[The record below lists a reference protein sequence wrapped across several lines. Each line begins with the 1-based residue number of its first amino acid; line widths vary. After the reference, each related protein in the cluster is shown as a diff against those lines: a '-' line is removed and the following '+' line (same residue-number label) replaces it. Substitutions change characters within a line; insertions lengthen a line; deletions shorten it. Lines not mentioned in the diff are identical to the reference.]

1 MRVNT
6 KTTVLFLL
14 GLAVLALVA
23 CGTDSGVAASQA
35 GDAVSDARSVSV
47 ADETHADDEDTHAV
61 AVADEHDD
69 AGGQADLVADIHD
82 DGDGHDDMVADIDD
96 DEAMESHGHAEM
108 NAPVDP
114 DAPVMYVSATEFG
127 YDTATVEVE
136 AGQPFSIQIHN
147 EGMLEHDITFV
158 GLESEFGLHVQPGE
172 ENIATWSI
180 HEPGEY
186 VYYCT
191 VLGHRDAG
199 MTGTLI
205 VSAELVSD
213 HDEADGHHDEAD
225 EAAHE
230 DDHDDE
236 TAHGDTVQIDAPG
249 A

>member
-1 MRVNT
+1 M
-6 KTTVLFLL
+6 
-14 GLAVLALVA
+14 
-23 CGTDSGVAASQA
+23 
-35 GDAVSDARSVSV
+35 
-47 ADETHADDEDTHAV
+47 
-61 AVADEHDD
+61 
-69 AGGQADLVADIHD
+69 
-82 DGDGHDDMVADIDD
+82 DMD
-96 DEAMESHGHAEM
+96 
-108 NAPVDP
+108 APVDP

-213 HDEADGHHDEAD
+213 HDGADGHHDEAD
-225 EAAHE
+225 EAVHE
-230 DDHDDE
+230 DDHADEAVHEENAHDD
-236 TAHGDTVQIDAPG
+236 DAAG

>member
-1 MRVNT
+1 MTFTPT
-6 KTTVLFLL
+6 KSGTFKIGLL
-14 GLAVLALVA
+14 RRDSHGLTERMKEELMAYLTCPL
-23 CGTDSGVAASQA
+23 TPE
-35 GDAVSDARSVSV
+35 R
-47 ADETHADDEDTHAV
+47 
-61 AVADEHDD
+61 
-69 AGGQADLVADIHD
+69 L
-82 DGDGHDDMVADIDD
+82 DDMVADIDD
-96 DEAMESHGHAEM
+96 DEATESNGHAEM
-108 NAPVDP
+108 NAPGDP
-114 DAPVMYVSATEFG
+114 DAPVMYISATEFG

-213 HDEADGHHDEAD
+213 HDEADGRHDEAD

-236 TAHGDTVQIDAPG
+236 TAHGDMVQTDAPG